1 MSVDQGRGIVYLPIG
16 SPAYDFYGGDRK
28 GKNLFGNSIVA
39 LNAATGKL
47 KWYFQLV
54 HHDLWDYD
62 LPAQPSLI
70 TLRREGRSVPAVAVV
85 TKMGFVFVFNR
96 VTGKPLFPIENGLSP
111 RAGFL
116 VKRLQGKNAGKQFV
130 VVASGGGGFLR
141 SLSSVLSDAVVAYAL
156 P

>member
-1 MSVDQGRGIVYLPIG
+1 MGANVWSTMSVDQGRGIVYLPVG

-28 GKNLFGNSIVA
+28 GKNLFGNSLVA

-70 TLRREGRSVPAVAVV
+70 TVRREGRSRSEERGVGKYAVP
-85 TKMGFVFVFNR
+85 
-96 VTGKPLFPIENGLSP
+96 
-111 RAGFL
+111 
-116 VKRLQGKNAGKQFV
+116 
-130 VVASGGGGFLR
+130 
-141 SLSSVLSDAVVAYAL
+141 
-156 P
+156 